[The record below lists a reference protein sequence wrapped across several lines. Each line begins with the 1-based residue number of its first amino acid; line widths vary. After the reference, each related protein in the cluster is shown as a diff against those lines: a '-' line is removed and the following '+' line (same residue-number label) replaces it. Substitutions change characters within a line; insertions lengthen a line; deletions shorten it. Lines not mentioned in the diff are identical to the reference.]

1 MQIVHILHKFA
12 ILLSLLT
19 AEMEPKIKKY
29 INVMSK
35 KGFFEKKVFRKAYIA
50 IFKNSFEIV

>member
-1 MQIVHILHKFA
+1 
-12 ILLSLLT
+12 
-19 AEMEPKIKKY
+19 MEPKIKKY

-50 IFKNSFEIV
+50 VFKNSFEIV